1 MLSNRTVSVLKWGRC
16 EVYAAVNPKV
26 PDWVLNFSPLPS
38 LSSPHRNLS
47 AFPAAQSEHL
57 HQKMSENGTLP
68 LRGKVLTVDTMNAN
82 VKKVDYAVRGPIVQ
96 RAVQIEKEL
105 KEVRAVFITSS
116 QKKYCIARKFMLW
129 QVVNSANI
137 RNSHEHS
144 LEARHTR
151 SISG

>member
-16 EVYAAVNPKV
+16 EAYAAVYPKV
-26 PDWVLNFSPLPS
+26 SDWVLNCSPLPS

-47 AFPAAQSEHL
+47 AFSAAQSEHL

-116 QKKYCIARKFMLW
+116 QKK
-129 QVVNSANI
+129 
-137 RNSHEHS
+137 
-144 LEARHTR
+144 
-151 SISG
+151 

>member
-105 KEVRAVFITSS
+105 IEVRAVFITSS
-116 QKKYCIARKFMLW
+116 QKK
-129 QVVNSANI
+129 
-137 RNSHEHS
+137 
-144 LEARHTR
+144 
-151 SISG
+151 